1 MTREPPG
8 RGRTMWSL
16 YMKKICAFFL
26 LSAVCALSFANDPFM
41 TGLDAYARS
50 DWPAAT
56 QSFRRAVALNSSNAE
71 GWYWLLM
78 SELSAGDLATS
89 LSDMDRFVVA
99 FPADPRVPDVS
110 YQKGRALFLLA
121 RYEESIRELYR
132 FVTSWPDH
140 AMVSSAYYWVGECLY
155 ATGRYDEARSV
166 FTRILDT
173 WPDAVKR
180 EAAWYRLTLLTQT
193 AKEEELL
200 KLLKMSHE
208 ESLRIIEDY
217 QRREKTYD
225 QAITAYQ
232 KRISDM
238 IKDTRLGELEGQ
250 LGEEKIRNSRQLDR
264 ISELEMQNAE
274 LAAALSMA
282 GKPVP
287 PSAVSNSISSDLE
300 SVDPEKRRR
309 ALEEMRNKAQSLR
322 ELYDQ
327 ILEGGE

>member
-1 MTREPPG
+1 
-8 RGRTMWSL
+8 
-16 YMKKICAFFL
+16 MKKICAFLL
-26 LSAVCALSFANDPFM
+26 LSVVSAFAFASDPFM

-56 QSFRRAVALNSSNAE
+56 QSFRRAVGQNSANAE
-71 GWYWLLM
+71 AWYWLVM
-78 SELSAGDLATS
+78 SELSDGDLETS
-89 LSDMDRFVVA
+89 LSDMDRFA
-99 FPADPRVPDVS
+99 ASFPADSRVPDVS
-110 YQKGRALFLLA
+110 YQKGRTLFMLS
-121 RYEESIRELYR
+121 RYEESIRELYG
-132 FVTSWPDH
+132 FVTSWPNH
-140 AMVSSAYYWVGECLY
+140 SMVSSAYYWIGECLY

-173 WPDAVKR
+173 WPEAVKR
-180 EAAWYRLTLLTQT
+180 EAAWYRLSLITQT

-208 ESLRIIEDY
+208 ESLRIIEEY

-264 ISELEMQNAE
+264 IAELEMQNAE

-287 PSAVSNSISSDLE
+287 PSAVSDSISSDLD
-300 SVDPEKRRR
+300 SVDPDKRRR

>member
-1 MTREPPG
+1 
-8 RGRTMWSL
+8 
-16 YMKKICAFFL
+16 MKKICAIFC
-26 LSAVCALSFANDPFM
+26 LSLACALSFANDPFM

-50 DWPAAT
+50 DWSTAT
-56 QSFRRAVALNSSNAE
+56 LSFRQAVAQNSASAE
-71 GWYWLLM
+71 SRYWLAM
-78 SELSAGDLATS
+78 SELSSGDLETS
-89 LSDMDRFVVA
+89 LADMDRFVDS
-99 FPADPRVPDVS
+99 FPADSRVPDIS
-110 YQKGRALFLLA
+110 YQKGRALFMLA
-121 RYEESIRELYR
+121 RYEESIQELYR
-132 FVTSWPDH
+132 YVSSWSGH
-140 AMVSSAYYWVGECLY
+140 SMVSSAYYWVGECLY

-173 WPDAVKR
+173 WPEAVKR
-180 EAAWYRLTLLTQT
+180 EAAWYRLSLITQT
-193 AKEEELL
+193 GKEEELL

-208 ESLRIIEDY
+208 ESLRIIEEY

-238 IKDTRLGELEGQ
+238 IKNTRLGELEGQ

-282 GKPVP
+282 GQPVP
-287 PSAVSNSISSDLE
+287 KSAVSDSITSDLD
-300 SVDPEKRRR
+300 SADPNKRRL

-322 ELYDQ
+322 EIYDQ